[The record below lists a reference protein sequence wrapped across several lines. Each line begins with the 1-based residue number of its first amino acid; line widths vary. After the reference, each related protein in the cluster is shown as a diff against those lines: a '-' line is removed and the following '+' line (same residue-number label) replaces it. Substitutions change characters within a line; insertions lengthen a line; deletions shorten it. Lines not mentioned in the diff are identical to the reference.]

1 MGVLHQVED
10 DIGLR
15 IVGVEALV
23 GGGIVI
29 FQQDHGI
36 LALTD
41 LHIGGALVGTHHEG
55 LRAGGGGAFG
65 GIHVDR
71 YEEVGLVA
79 VGDVAALGQ
88 LHEAVGLPGIDDLHV
103 GILLLDTGSEL
114 EGDVEIDLLFAQLA
128 ALGNRARIV
137 PAVAGVDDDRTQA
150 DAAFGAR
157 DCGGCEGGQQHG

>member
-23 GGGIVI
+23 GGGIVV

-36 LALTD
+36 LALAD
-41 LHIGGALVGTHHEG
+41 LHVGGALVGTHHEG

-71 YEEVGLVA
+71 NKEVGLVA

-103 GILLLDTGSEL
+103 GILLLDAGAEF
-114 EGDVEIDLLFAQLA
+114 EGDVEVDLLFAQLA
-128 ALGNRARIV
+128 ALGDRARIV
-137 PAVAGVDDDRTQA
+137 PAVAGVDDDRAQA
-150 DAAFGAR
+150 DIGSR
-157 DCGGCEGGQQHG
+157 PRNCGGR